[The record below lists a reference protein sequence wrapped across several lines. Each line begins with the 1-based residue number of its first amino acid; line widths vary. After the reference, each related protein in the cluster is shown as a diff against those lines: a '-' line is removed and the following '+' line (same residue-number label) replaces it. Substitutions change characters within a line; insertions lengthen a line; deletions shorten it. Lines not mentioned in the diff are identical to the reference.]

1 MALRE
6 INMIPGE
13 IMGFELLKR
22 QLKAW
27 GKILVLVLMALGMT
41 GMGEHRWLMDQRR
54 AASHGLSM
62 ETRLK
67 TVIQEIHGIQ
77 ETLETIRIRNKTL
90 EILGNRFH
98 FYGVVQRISQ
108 PFDHLTWLGHLRI
121 QGNKTAP
128 NRSQVELEGFSMTH
142 ASLGNFINRLSAV
155 PGVREIVLAHA
166 NQNHGTE
173 SGPLAF
179 KLSCTVSAES
189 EPSK

>member
-1 MALRE
+1 MALRD

-13 IMGFELLKR
+13 ILGSEILKR
-22 QLKAW
+22 QLKSW
-27 GKILVLVLMALGMT
+27 GTIMVLVLMGLGVT
-41 GMGEHRWLMDQRR
+41 GMGEHRWLMHQSR

-67 TVIQEIHGIQ
+67 TVIQEIHGVQ

-90 EILGNRFH
+90 KTLGNRFH
-98 FYGVVQRISQ
+98 FYGVVQRISR
-108 PFDHLTWLGHLRI
+108 PFDHLTWLEHLRI
-121 QGNKTAP
+121 QDNKTAP
-128 NRSQVELEGFSMTH
+128 DRAQVELEGFSMTH
-142 ASLGNFINRLSAV
+142 ASLGNFINRLSAE

-173 SGPLAF
+173 SGPLKF

-189 EPSK
+189 EPPR